1 MLKSVSISLSDV
13 FKLIRQNLEHTGN
26 VKAQV
31 EYDLFSVMKILMLGL
46 LQEERGAYFG
56 RVFALLAVVQSGQLE
71 EPVSKVIVCSFRI

>member
-31 EYDLFSVMKILMLGL
+31 EYDLFSVMKILMLSL
-46 LQEERGAYFG
+46 LHRKRGELTSDEY
-56 RVFALLAVVQSGQLE
+56 LHCWQLF
-71 EPVSKVIVCSFRI
+71 SRDNLRNL